1 MFETREISYIV
12 ESESPG
18 FQETVAEYQAETQN
32 PGIGIPEIQFDR
44 YKELNATGSIKCVG
58 AFEGGELVGL
68 AHVTFARSQH
78 YPFPIASIESFY
90 LRKSFRKGMNGLKF
104 LRAVKKMVKASG
116 APGLVFM
123 APPGSDY
130 DKLCERLGMLHTHN
144 AWWCKS

>member
-1 MFETREISYIV
+1 MFETREISYMV

-18 FQETVAEYQAETQN
+18 VQETVAEYLAETKN
-32 PGIGIPEIQFDR
+32 LGIGLPEIQFDR

-58 AFEGGELVGL
+58 AFEAGELVGL
-68 AHVTFARSQH
+68 AHVSFARSQH

-90 LRKSFRKGMNGLKF
+90 LRKAFRKGMNGLKL
-104 LRAVKKMVKASG
+104 LRAVKKMVKAAG

-144 AWWCKS
+144 AWWCKA